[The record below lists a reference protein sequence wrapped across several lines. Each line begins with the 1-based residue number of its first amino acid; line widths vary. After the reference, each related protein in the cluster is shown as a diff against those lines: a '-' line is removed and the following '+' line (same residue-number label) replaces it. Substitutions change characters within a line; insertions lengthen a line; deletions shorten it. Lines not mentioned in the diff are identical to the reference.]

1 MKVGDVVKHKG
12 FGKIF
17 LVAKLD
23 EEAKNMIGVF
33 SDGLIQWIAKNW
45 LEVVSEC

>member
-1 MKVGDVVKHKG
+1 MKVGDVVKHRG

-23 EEAKNMIGVF
+23 PEVKNMVGVYA
-33 SDGLIQWIAKNW
+33 DGLIQWIAKSW
-45 LEVVSEC
+45 LEVISER